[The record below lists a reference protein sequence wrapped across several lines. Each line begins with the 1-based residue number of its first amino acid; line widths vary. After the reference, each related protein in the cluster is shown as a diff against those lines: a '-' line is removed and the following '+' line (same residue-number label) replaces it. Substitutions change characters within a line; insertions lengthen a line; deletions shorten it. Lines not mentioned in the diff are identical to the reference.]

1 MNSASFRTW
10 HGLSAALATL
20 GMVSFTACASL
31 QPAPAPQQSEQEARG
46 EVDATRARFMAAM
59 AASDFAALA
68 EIVDPDAVMIGAGS
82 AGHLEMYAAA
92 GEGLAPEYRIEISPQ
107 EFVMMDQEWT
117 FERGTTIQ
125 SWQPEGTE
133 ERVEVR
139 NSYLLILRNS
149 DGQWKPYREVASALP
164 PPGGWPEDGE

>member
-10 HGLSAALATL
+10 HGLSAALTSL
-20 GMVSFTACASL
+20 GMMSFTACASL

-46 EVDATRARFMAAM
+46 EVDTTRARFMAAM

-82 AGHLEMYAAA
+82 AGHLKMYAAA

-107 EFVMMDQEWT
+107 EFVMMDQEWA
-117 FERGTTIQ
+117 FERGTSVQ
-125 SWQPEGTE
+125 SWQPEGE
-133 ERVEVR
+133 AKREEVR
-139 NSYLLILRNS
+139 NSYLLILRNVE
-149 DGQWKPYREVASALP
+149 GQWKPYREVASALP

>member
-10 HGLSAALATL
+10 HGLSAALTSL
-20 GMVSFTACASL
+20 GMMSFTACASL

-46 EVDATRARFMAAM
+46 EVDTTRARFMAAM

-82 AGHLEMYAAA
+82 AGHLKMYAAA

-107 EFVMMDQEWT
+107 EFVMMDQEWA
-117 FERGTTIQ
+117 FERGTSVQ
-125 SWQPEGTE
+125 SWQPEGE
-133 ERVEVR
+133 AKREEVR
-139 NSYLLILRNS
+139 NSYLLILRNV

>member
-1 MNSASFRTW
+1 MHATVLVPECPTPKTKAPTVAISGHARMN
-10 HGLSAALATL
+10 
-20 GMVSFTACASL
+20 V
-31 QPAPAPQQSEQEARG
+31 
-46 EVDATRARFMAAM
+46 AAM

-107 EFVMMDQEWT
+107 EFVMMDQEWA

-125 SWQPEGTE
+125 SWQPEGAE

-164 PPGGWPEDGE
+164 PPGGWPAAVGDTHATDRLATLREALVTAGQPC

>member
-10 HGLSAALATL
+10 HGLSAALTSL
-20 GMVSFTACASL
+20 GMMSFTACASL

-46 EVDATRARFMAAM
+46 EVDTTRARFMAAM

-107 EFVMMDQEWT
+107 EFVMMDQEWA
-117 FERGTTIQ
+117 FERGTSVQ
-125 SWQPEGTE
+125 SWQPEGE
-133 ERVEVR
+133 AKREEVR
-139 NSYLLILRNS
+139 NSYLLILRNV